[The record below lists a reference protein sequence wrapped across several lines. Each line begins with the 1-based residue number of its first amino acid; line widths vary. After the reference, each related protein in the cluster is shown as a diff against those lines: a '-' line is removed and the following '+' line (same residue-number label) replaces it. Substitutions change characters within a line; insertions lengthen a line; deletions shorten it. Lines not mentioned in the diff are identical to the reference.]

1 MTRDSAGTCLRLA
14 HPHVGDRSSYRF
26 LTVAFL
32 ARFQR
37 KPPRRDRSS
46 SRSSLRGTETRST
59 WRAAAWA
66 TSTAQPTRS
75 SGARWR
81 SRCWPT
87 GTPTTNPCRERFKRE
102 ALAAARLSGSP
113 NTVTIFDVGESD
125 GHPYIVM
132 ELLEGGT
139 LEDRLKAGGAQD
151 PADVIRWLDQAAG
164 ALDAAHAAGVVHRDV
179 KPGNLLLNSR
189 GEVAVADF
197 GVASAVG
204 LDSMTMTGTVL
215 GTAGYLS
222 PEQAK
227 GERATPASDR
237 YALGVVAYEL
247 LTGERP
253 FASDSATAEASA
265 HVHAP
270 IPYPSQHGDV
280 PPELDPVLRRA
291 LAKDP
296 AERYRELGRLRR
308 GAARGAVARGRHDA
322 RARGR
327 PGGASTRPSRRRR
340 KRAEPAR
347 VGGRRDPRGCWRSA
361 RASAWPGVLGDDEEP
376 QTRTVIETQVT
387 TEAGQ
392 PTTVRETVTTAPAT
406 TSEPT
411 TTAAPPTTAPSDA
424 TGEELT
430 DQATALLG
438 QGRWAEAEAVARQAL
453 AKLEGSGELYEAY
466 ALLQPRP
473 RARRTGTLRRGTSSI
488 SIARS
493 RSRAAGRRFA
503 RRASA
508 APNEGLSLGRG
519 CLRHRV
525 REESV
530 TFRPRGA
537 AVTRPF
543 AILCRRRADGGCP
556 LRTTHSVSCPWSAT
570 A

>member
-1 MTRDSAGTCLRLA
+1 MTDRESLLPPRYRDPQHLA
-14 HPHVGDRSSYRF
+14 RGGMGDVYRATDTQLGRTVAIKVLGDRYADDES
-26 LTVAFL
+26 V
-32 ARFQR
+32 
-37 KPPRRDRSS
+37 
-46 SRSSLRGTETRST
+46 
-59 WRAAAWA
+59 
-66 TSTAQPTRS
+66 
-75 SGARWR
+75 
-81 SRCWPT
+81 
-87 GTPTTNPCRERFKRE
+87 RERFKRE

-151 PADVIRWLDQAAG
+151 PADVIRWLDQAAS

-296 AERYRELGRLRR
+296 ADRYPSSADFVAALREALSHAAGTTRALAPVREDEYTPAAAPSKRPNPLVWVAAAILGLLAL
-308 GAARGAVARGRHDA
+308 GAGLGMAGI
-322 RARGR
+322 
-327 PGGASTRPSRRRR
+327 
-340 KRAEPAR
+340 
-347 VGGRRDPRGCWRSA
+347 
-361 RASAWPGVLGDDEEP
+361 LGDDEEP
-376 QTRTVIETQVT
+376 QSRTVEPQTRTVVETQVT

-411 TTAAPPTTAPSDA
+411 TTAAPTPPPSDA
-424 TGEELT
+424 SGEALT

-466 ALLQPRP
+466 ALYD
-473 RARRTGTLRRGTSSI
+473 
-488 SIARS
+488 
-493 RSRAAGRRFA
+493 
-503 RRASA
+503 
-508 APNEGLSLGRG
+508 LGRALVEQG
-519 CLRHRV
+519 RCDEALPHLDRSEQIQGSRKEI
-525 REESV
+525 RQA
-530 TFRPRGA
+530 R
-537 AVTRPF
+537 TR
-543 AILCRRRADGGCP
+543 C
-556 LRTTHSVSCPWSAT
+556 S
-570 A
+570 

>member
-1 MTRDSAGTCLRLA
+1 MGDVYRATDTQLGRTVAIKVL
-14 HPHVGDRSSYRF
+14 GDRYADDES
-26 LTVAFL
+26 V
-32 ARFQR
+32 
-37 KPPRRDRSS
+37 
-46 SRSSLRGTETRST
+46 
-59 WRAAAWA
+59 
-66 TSTAQPTRS
+66 
-75 SGARWR
+75 
-81 SRCWPT
+81 
-87 GTPTTNPCRERFKRE
+87 RERFKRE

-113 NTVTIFDVGESD
+113 NTVTIFDVGESG

-139 LEDRLKAGGAQD
+139 LENRLKAGGAQD
-151 PADVIRWLDQAAG
+151 PADVIRWLDQAAS

-227 GERATPASDR
+227 GERATPASDL

-296 AERYRELGRLRR
+296 ADRYPSSADFVAALREALSHAAGTTRALAAVREDEYAPVAAPSKRPNPLVWVVAVILGLLAL
-308 GAARGAVARGRHDA
+308 GAGLGMA
-322 RARGR
+322 
-327 PGGASTRPSRRRR
+327 
-340 KRAEPAR
+340 
-347 VGGRRDPRGCWRSA
+347 
-361 RASAWPGVLGDDEEP
+361 GVLGDDEEP
-376 QTRTVIETQVT
+376 QTRTVVETQVT

-411 TTAAPPTTAPSDA
+411 TTAAPPPPPSDA
-424 TGEELT
+424 T
-430 DQATALLG
+430 
-438 QGRWAEAEAVARQAL
+438 
-453 AKLEGSGELYEAY
+453 
-466 ALLQPRP
+466 
-473 RARRTGTLRRGTSSI
+473 ARR
-488 SIARS
+488 
-493 RSRAAGRRFA
+493 
-503 RRASA
+503 
-508 APNEGLSLGRG
+508 
-519 CLRHRV
+519 
-525 REESV
+525 
-530 TFRPRGA
+530 
-537 AVTRPF
+537 
-543 AILCRRRADGGCP
+543 
-556 LRTTHSVSCPWSAT
+556 
-570 A
+570 

>member
-1 MTRDSAGTCLRLA
+1 MTDRESLLPPRYRDPQHLA
-14 HPHVGDRSSYRF
+14 RGGMGDVYRATDTQLGRTVAIKVLGDRYADDES
-26 LTVAFL
+26 V
-32 ARFQR
+32 
-37 KPPRRDRSS
+37 
-46 SRSSLRGTETRST
+46 
-59 WRAAAWA
+59 
-66 TSTAQPTRS
+66 
-75 SGARWR
+75 
-81 SRCWPT
+81 
-87 GTPTTNPCRERFKRE
+87 RERFKRE

-151 PADVIRWLDQAAG
+151 PADVIRWLDQAAS

-222 PEQAK
+222 PEQAT

-296 AERYRELGRLRR
+296 ADRYPSSADFVAALREALSHAAGTTRALAPVREDEYTPAAAPSKRPNPLVWVVAAILGLLAL
-308 GAARGAVARGRHDA
+308 GAGLGMAGI
-322 RARGR
+322 
-327 PGGASTRPSRRRR
+327 
-340 KRAEPAR
+340 
-347 VGGRRDPRGCWRSA
+347 
-361 RASAWPGVLGDDEEP
+361 LGDDEEP
-376 QTRTVIETQVT
+376 QSRTVEPQTRTVVETQVT

-411 TTAAPPTTAPSDA
+411 TTAAPTPPPSDA
-424 TGEELT
+424 SGEALT
-430 DQATALLG
+430 DQATALLR

-466 ALLQPRP
+466 ALYD
-473 RARRTGTLRRGTSSI
+473 
-488 SIARS
+488 
-493 RSRAAGRRFA
+493 
-503 RRASA
+503 
-508 APNEGLSLGRG
+508 LGRALVEQG
-519 CLRHRV
+519 RCDEALPYLDRSEQIQGSR
-525 REESV
+525 REIRQARQRCS
-530 TFRPRGA
+530 
-537 AVTRPF
+537 
-543 AILCRRRADGGCP
+543 
-556 LRTTHSVSCPWSAT
+556 
-570 A
+570 

>member
-1 MTRDSAGTCLRLA
+1 MGDVYRATDTQLGRTVAIKLL
-14 HPHVGDRSSYRF
+14 GDRYADDKS
-26 LTVAFL
+26 V
-32 ARFQR
+32 
-37 KPPRRDRSS
+37 
-46 SRSSLRGTETRST
+46 
-59 WRAAAWA
+59 
-66 TSTAQPTRS
+66 
-75 SGARWR
+75 
-81 SRCWPT
+81 
-87 GTPTTNPCRERFKRE
+87 RERFKRE

-139 LEDRLKAGGAQD
+139 LEDRLKASGAQD
-151 PADVIRWLDQAAG
+151 PADAIRWLDQAAG

-296 AERYRELGRLRR
+296 ADRYPSSADFVASLREALSHAAGTTRALAAIREDEYTPVATPSKRPNPLVWVAAAILGLLAL
-308 GAARGAVARGRHDA
+308 GAGLGVA
-322 RARGR
+322 
-327 PGGASTRPSRRRR
+327 
-340 KRAEPAR
+340 
-347 VGGRRDPRGCWRSA
+347 
-361 RASAWPGVLGDDEEP
+361 GVLGDDEEP
-376 QTRTVIETQVT
+376 QTRTVVETQVT

-392 PTTVRETVTTAPAT
+392 PTTVRETVTTAAAT

-411 TTAAPPTTAPSDA
+411 TTAAPPPPPLSDA
-424 TGEELT
+424 SGEALT

-438 QGRWAEAEAVARQAL
+438 QARWAEAEAVARQAL

-466 ALLQPRP
+466 ALY
-473 RARRTGTLRRGTSSI
+473 
-488 SIARS
+488 
-493 RSRAAGRRFA
+493 
-503 RRASA
+503 
-508 APNEGLSLGRG
+508 NLGRALVEQG
-519 CLRHRV
+519 RCDEAL
-525 REESV
+525 
-530 TFRPRGA
+530 
-537 AVTRPF
+537 
-543 AILCRRRADGGCP
+543 P
-556 LRTTHSVSCPWSAT
+556 LLDRSEQIQGSRKEIRQARKRCS
-570 A
+570 